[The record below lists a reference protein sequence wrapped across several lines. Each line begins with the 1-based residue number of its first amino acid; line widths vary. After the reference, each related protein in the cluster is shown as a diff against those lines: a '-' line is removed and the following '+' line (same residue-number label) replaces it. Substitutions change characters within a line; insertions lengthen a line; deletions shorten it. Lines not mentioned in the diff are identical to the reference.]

1 MYSYQK
7 RKDDTIESLTEAIEL
22 EKANLETSAQLY
34 EETGNKI
41 AQSNQQKSA
50 ANLENLRKELVDRT
64 STIENLSDDE
74 IQAWKSLADT
84 SYEQYSKGLEQVGPE
99 TKKKIEEAISKID
112 EKKSEAKTAAEKLS
126 QEVETGFKSKIDGQ
140 KWGSDLAFN
149 VSSGMTNQQ
158 SKNWVSGAASK
169 VAGWISEQLHHTTPE
184 KGPMKDDDK
193 WMPDFIDNMA
203 SGILNN
209 KSKVTNAIS
218 QLTQEMTKS
227 MNIPLVQDFGRFQ
240 GNINNQIVDST
251 KTVFTTPQIVF
262 NVQELDEAKLEQ
274 CFNYIN
280 RKLGSQY

>member
-50 ANLENLRKELVDRT
+50 ANLENLRNELVERT
-64 STIENLSDDE
+64 STVENLSEEE
-74 IQAWKSLADT
+74 IKAWKSLADA
-84 SYEQYSKGLEQVGPE
+84 SYEEYTKGIEEVGPE
-99 TKKKIEEAISKID
+99 TKKKIEEAISEI
-112 EKKSEAKTAAEKLS
+112 ENKKSDAKSAAEKLS
-126 QEVETGFKSKIDGQ
+126 QEVETGFNSKIDGK
-140 KWGSDLAFN
+140 KWGSDFAFN
-149 VSSGMTNQQ
+149 VSSGMTNEQ
-158 SKNWVSGAASK
+158 SKSWVSGAASK
-169 VAGWISEQLHHTTPE
+169 VAGWISEQLHHSTPD

-209 KSKVTNAIS
+209 KSKVTNAIN
-218 QLTQEMTKS
+218 QLTQEMAES
-227 MNIPLVQDFGRFQ
+227 MKIPTVQDFGRFQ
-240 GNINNQIVDST
+240 GSINNQIVDST

-262 NVQELDEAKLEQ
+262 NVQKLDEAKLEQ

-280 RKLGSQY
+280 RKFGSQY